1 MAPIGFRRFSW
12 KLQLL
17 GSTGSTFAL
26 RIHSVSCQDLVQRN
40 SRVLIGPCGP
50 PNYELVSKP
59 IHYCPLLDFYILY
72 INIYVYHDVSTFFS
86 YPLACFATNNNQYI
100 GGAGAG
106 ECTMNNYFLANC
118 VSTEINQPAG
128 GPSHFFCFAIV
139 QQSSH

>member
-1 MAPIGFRRFSW
+1 MASIGFRRFSYW

-17 GSTGSTFAL
+17 GSTFAL

-59 IHYCPLLDFYILY
+59 IHYFPLLDFYIY
-72 INIYVYHDVSTFFS
+72 IIYMYRDVSTFFS

-106 ECTMNNYFLANC
+106 EFTMNNYFLANC
-118 VSTEINQPAG
+118 VSTEINQPVG
-128 GPSHFFCFAIV
+128 GPIHFFGFAIS